1 MTHDLFA
8 AALQQAVDI
17 ARQAPSSHNCQPW
30 SIHYDAAARCGRLSI
45 DRRRALRSL
54 PSLER
59 EMLMSCGI
67 FFEYLSALLN
77 CAGTPLTWRW
87 ENAPTHLLSFAPAAP
102 TTPDHA
108 AYRQLAQ
115 LIAERHTARAA
126 YLPTRIDEAQRM
138 QLLTLFNGTAS
149 SLSIAG
155 DEHARRQL
163 AQLTARH
170 AALDFSDRQAW
181 RETYQYIRFNE
192 RLPADD
198 GFHLHHLFGPVSTS
212 FKRFFQ
218 LAFHPRLSRLAA
230 GLRLPAYMAQGL
242 AQRVA
247 EGPQYLALSLSDE
260 SAENLFAT
268 GMRLG
273 RLWLTLQHWGW
284 GLHPL
289 SVLVQ
294 HTEAR
299 RELAATLALSAPPVF
314 FARFGHLQ
322 QPGSATPR
330 RSWQSILTAP
340 PPSESAHLGNDAP

>member
-1 MTHDLFA
+1 MTHDVFA

-30 SIHYDAAARCGRLSI
+30 TIHYDAATQCGRLAI

-67 FFEYLSALLN
+67 FFEYVSALLN
-77 CAGTPLTWRW
+77 CAGAPLAWRW
-87 ENAPTHLLSFAPAAP
+87 EKTSTQLLSFTPAKAV
-102 TTPDHA
+102 TPDRA
-108 AYRQLAQ
+108 AYQQLAQ
-115 LIAERHTARAA
+115 LIAARHTARAA
-126 YLPTRIDEAQRM
+126 YRPTQIDDM
-138 QLLTLFNGTAS
+138 QQMRLHALFDGTAS
-149 SLSIAG
+149 SLSITC
-155 DEHARRQL
+155 DEHARRRV

-192 RLPADD
+192 RHPTDD

-218 LAFHPRLSRLAA
+218 LAFHPRLNRLATA
-230 GLRLPAYMAQGL
+230 LRLPAYMAQGL

-247 EGPQYLALSLSDE
+247 EGPQYLALSLHDE
-260 SAENLFAT
+260 SAENLFTT

-294 HTEAR
+294 HAEAR
-299 RELAATLALSAPPVF
+299 RDLTETLTLADPPVF

-322 QPGSATPR
+322 QSGSATPR
-330 RSWQSILTAP
+330 RSWQNILTAP
-340 PPSESAHLGNDAP
+340 PSGESTYPGSDSP

>member
-30 SIHYDAAARCGRLSI
+30 SLRYDAAARCGRLAI

-77 CAGTPLTWRW
+77 CAGMPLAWRW
-87 ENAPTHLLSFAPAAP
+87 DNAPTHLLSFSPVTPTAP
-102 TTPDHA
+102 DRD

-126 YLPTRIDEAQRM
+126 YQPTHIDKAQ
-138 QLLTLFNGTAS
+138 QLQLQALFDGTATL
-149 SLSIAG
+149 LSITGNEQAY
-155 DEHARRQL
+155 RQV

-192 RLPADD
+192 RQPADD
-198 GFHLHHLFGPVSTS
+198 GFHLHHLFGPVSVP

-218 LAFHPRLSRLAA
+218 LAFHPRLSRLTT

-247 EGPQYLALSLSDE
+247 EGPQYLALCLNDE

-273 RLWLTLQHWGW
+273 RLWLMLQHWGW

-294 HTEAR
+294 HAEAR
-299 RELAATLALSAPPVF
+299 RELAETLALSAPPVF

-322 QPGSATPR
+322 QSGSATPR
-330 RSWQSILTAP
+330 RSWQSIITAP
-340 PPSESAHLGNDAP
+340 PPGEPAHPGNDFP